1 MKRIK
6 LLNFFIDVKDNINDE
21 FNESCRRFVIENS
34 CN

>member
-21 FNESCRRFVIENS
+21 FNESYRRFVIENS